1 MKKIITLVLS
11 LIIVFT
17 SLTPV
22 FAADPNGRKRIAAE
36 TLYSLDLF
44 NGMGKDS
51 KGDVIFDLDRAPTR
65 QEAITILVGLLG
77 KTEEAKNTDYPLPFT
92 DVADWAKPY
101 VAYAYNKGYASG
113 ITDTSFGAEQK
124 ITATQYITF
133 VLRALGYEV
142 GVDFQWDKAW
152 LLSDKLGF
160 TENLYNANTKEF
172 LREDLVLI
180 SRNALYQDIKGTGK
194 QLIEVLSERPL
205 TEEDIPS
212 TEKMALYVDFGDIG
226 GFCYEGVSFGTH
238 SGDYYGFLLLNGKKV
253 SDYSINVPVND
264 NVEFTIAEDGTL
276 YFTLKESGK
285 TTVTFDYKGAKLH
298 IPQWMVH

>member
-1 MKKIITLVLS
+1 MKKIFAIILS
-11 LIIVFT
+11 LVIVFT
-17 SLTPV
+17 SITPV
-22 FAADPNGRKRIAAE
+22 FADDPNGRKRIAAE
-36 TLYSLDLF
+36 TLYSLNLF
-44 NGMGKDS
+44 NGMGKDAQ
-51 KGDVIFDLDRAPTR
+51 GNVDFDLNRAPTR

-77 KTEEAKNTDYPLPFT
+77 KTEEAKNANYSIPFT

-124 ITATQYITF
+124 VAATQYITF

-160 TENLYNANTKEF
+160 TENLYNGNTKNF

-180 SRNALYQDIKGTGK
+180 SRNALYQDVKGTGK
-194 QLIEVLSERPL
+194 QLIEILADRPL
-205 TEEDIPS
+205 TEADIPS
-212 TEKMALYVDFGDIG
+212 TEKLALYVDFGDIG
-226 GFCYEGVSFGTH
+226 GFCYEGVGFGTH
-238 SGDYYGFLLLNGKKV
+238 TGDYYGILLLNGKRV
-253 SDYSINVPVND
+253 SDYTIIMPENNC
-264 NVEFTIAEDGTL
+264 VEFEIGEDGNL

-285 TTVTFDYKGAKLH
+285 TTVTFDYKGAQLH
-298 IPQWMVH
+298 IPQWHVH